1 MMASVMGFIGLVLL
15 FCLAFGGGENKDEKH
30 QLEKKQITECVDCC
44 QGDDCLK
51 EKEIENGKQK

>member
-15 FCLAFGGGENKDEKH
+15 FCLAFGGENKDEKR
-30 QLEKKQITECVDCC
+30 QPEKKQITECVDCC
-44 QGDDCLK
+44 QDDCFK